1 MHELTAINMQDFG
14 TTAGYISSYD
24 SSSIS
29 MQQHIVAQPEEFN
42 IEATTPCSPTS
53 EEYNHEYDVNMS
65 QEVSMETDSSR
76 IAHPY
81 D

>member
-1 MHELTAINMQDFG
+1 
-14 TTAGYISSYD
+14 
-24 SSSIS
+24 

-81 D
+81 DDIDKLVIDLGVQQNQVATYTINHFLSG